1 MADHYCEDFKMARIK
16 SQVVLL
22 LMVQALGGAGVQLV
36 HQCTSQTL
44 ETNG

>member
-1 MADHYCEDFKMARIK
+1 MADHYCEDFKMARIN
-16 SQVVLL
+16 QVVLL